1 MISIPLTYPSIAL
14 YDNYFAVTYVSM
26 FFFLKKKNYVFLF
39 FLLAYR
45 AFPEYAACEVIAIPA
60 KYDFKP
66 YAYGFQKDSPYLP
79 LFNHYLK
86 DMREKGS
93 LNQILKKYEAAPQV
107 CPDSSG
113 LPLGFDSCFTAF
125 LLLIGT
131 SIKIYVKSILPTLL
145 STWPIFAVS
154 RCGSF
159 KISLSLRFY
168 VKSIVGNFEV
178 LRKMSFLLFLGL
190 KLKVQTAKSESSKLI
205 SRKI

>member
-1 MISIPLTYPSIAL
+1 MTTTLPSRT
-14 YDNYFAVTYVSM
+14 FPC
-26 FFFLKKKNYVFLF
+26 FFFFFFFFWEKKLRFSF
-39 FLLAYR
+39 FFSHYFR

-79 LFNHYLK
+79 IFNHYLK

-131 SIKIYVKSILPTLL
+131 SIKIYVKSILPTVL
-145 STWPIFAVS
+145 STWPIFAVT

-159 KISLSLRFY
+159 KISLSIRFY
-168 VKSIVGNFEV
+168 VKLILENFEV
-178 LRKMSFLLFLGL
+178 LKNAVSVIFGALTWTW
-190 KLKVQTAKSESSKLI
+190 KC
-205 SRKI
+205 KIRVPKNQSPQN